1 MRFCFFEDSKQIFC
15 GEYKKFVEK
24 MSLQAAYKYSSPK
37 NKDRQSGSRNL
48 SQTLALISF
57 AREKYLETP
66 GKRVRF
72 SEDCKTYDG
81 LRVHDQIL
89 DDLVWRCVKH
99 NNLRD
104 LRSVGL
110 VFTNRKAKNKHLAYV
125 LNLLADLVGRIQ
137 EAKGRAVPV
146 LPHGGGRSLNVSAF
160 YLQRLANLTMMVKE
174 LNEQFA
180 AFVSSGSSSSS
191 SRKRASPSASS
202 SSSRSEEV
210 AEDGEAEGE
219 EEEGHNTH
227 AHYPKRARTGV
238 ASADEKQRC
247 TSMNERPRRRILTVE
262 T

>member
-1 MRFCFFEDSKQIFC
+1 
-15 GEYKKFVEK
+15 

-160 YLQRLANLTMMVKE
+160 YLQRLANLTMMVKA

-180 AFVSSGSSSSS
+180 AFVSGSSSS

-202 SSSRSEEV
+202 RSEEV
-210 AEDGEAEGE
+210 AEDVEVEV
-219 EEEGHNTH
+219 EEGHNTR

-238 ASADEKQRC
+238 SSADEKQQRC
-247 TSMNERPRRRILTVE
+247 SSSMNERPRRRILTVE